1 MAGRSPKRRGG
12 IRTSDG
18 MRIPDASEAALQMNS
33 VSWGGVVALGNHFT
47 APPASTEHLVPQ
59 IGTVVGRQVEGS
71 LTHCDSTLLPHA
83 AVEVFGYVLPW
94 LETSIGLLTL
104 VGVLTRPALVER
116 GFIDRSTNTRNTLR
130 QDWEQGCS

>member
-1 MAGRSPKRRGG
+1 MALMRQYFFYGNKRRNFSHLDDSL
-12 IRTSDG
+12 R
-18 MRIPDASEAALQMNS
+18 AE
-33 VSWGGVVALGNHFT
+33 VSRD
-47 APPASTEHLVPQ
+47 LVPQ

-104 VGVLTRPALVER
+104 VGVLPRPALVER